1 MSIVHILALCMSIAH
16 TMIMALSCMS
26 NVYHGHFHDPYL
38 VVWCIVWFR
47 CDTLA
52 SYPVYSASSLD
63 ILSHVLKIVKKME
76 KSWSHVDCRSWNS
89 NFHGAGWDLVWSSVR
104 RINFWIL
111 WEIGTRNPWEA
122 LQLHVRFTSSYFL
135 IICEILFALP
145 TKQLSPDR
153 VLQQINNWRTSY
165 IDVDQQN

>member
-1 MSIVHILALCMSIAH
+1 MLTLVFSSAL
-16 TMIMALSCMS
+16 LSA
-26 NVYHGHFHDPYL
+26 L
-38 VVWCIVWFR
+38 VVWCDVWFLFVVQ
-47 CDTLA
+47 CVIPLWYWPLLLYTVLLA
-52 SYPVYSASSLD
+52 LIYC
-63 ILSHVLKIVKKME
+63 HMFWKWWTKWKKLKPCW
-76 KSWSHVDCRSWNS
+76 SWHA